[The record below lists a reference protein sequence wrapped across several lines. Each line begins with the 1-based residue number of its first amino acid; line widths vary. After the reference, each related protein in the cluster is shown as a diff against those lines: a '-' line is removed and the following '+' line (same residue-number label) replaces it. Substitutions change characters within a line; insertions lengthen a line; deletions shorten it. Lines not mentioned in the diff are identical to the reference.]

1 MNNHNVVLSSVLN
14 WYLADSD
21 MSFVLPGTVII
32 IGRFVILVWQYQFI
46 SSCTGRTR
54 GRMFPLCLH
63 RSRQSRHHQLRRK
76 YFVRMFQVRTR
87 LAPLSPRC
95 QAPELH
101 HPARRGRRDPLPDA
115 ETGAASASAR
125 SNLGSE

>member
-32 IGRFVILVWQYQFI
+32 GSFRILIWQFKFI
-46 SSCTGRTR
+46 FRGTGRTR

-63 RSRQSRHHQLRRK
+63 RSWQSRHHQLRRK
-76 YFVRMFQVRTR
+76 YNLRMFQVRAR

-95 QAPELH
+95 QAQELH